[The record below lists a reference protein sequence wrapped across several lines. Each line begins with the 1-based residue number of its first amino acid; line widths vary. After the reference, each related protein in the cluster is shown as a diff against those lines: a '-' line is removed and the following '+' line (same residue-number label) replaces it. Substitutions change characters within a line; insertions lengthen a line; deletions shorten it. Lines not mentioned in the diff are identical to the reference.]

1 MVLFLMTLCLFSAG
15 FHNAAVIVNPQD
27 LAPKHSGSV
36 FGIMNAFGAIPGNI
50 LFFVFLGHVQN
61 FPLAVFFCTL
71 ALFSKTFHHFG
82 IVVNVL
88 DLAPKHSGSVKGIV
102 NSFASISGYD

>member
-1 MVLFLMTLCLFSAG
+1 MRENTALDDAGNYQLIFSKD
-15 FHNAAVIVNPQD
+15 VPR
-27 LAPKHSGSV
+27 
-36 FGIMNAFGAIPGNI
+36 NI
-50 LFFVFLGHVQN
+50 LFFFVFLGHVQN

>member
-1 MVLFLMTLCLFSAG
+1 MALFLMTLCLFSAG

-50 LFFVFLGHVQN
+50 LSFCFFRSCAKFSFGCVFLYSGFVQ
-61 FPLAVFFCTL
+61 
-71 ALFSKTFHHFG
+71 
-82 IVVNVL
+82 
-88 DLAPKHSGSVKGIV
+88 
-102 NSFASISGYD
+102 